1 MLLIRQAYLNFAG
14 GRLNPR
20 NTTPVDGGPAWINS
34 DRYQITAKAEGTPG
48 MEMMRGP
55 MLQAL
60 LEDRF
65 KLKIRR
71 ESREVPAYAMTVA
84 KGGPKLKPFEEG
96 SCVPFNGGPLPP
108 PGPDGKLPMMCSMRS
123 NRNRPNGSPSTWE
136 LHGESLDGFAK
147 ALGDDMDRIVVNKTG
162 LAGKFDFHLEY
173 TPDESTPLILNAL
186 RQRAEQNGEPVVAAS
201 DPAGG
206 LSIFTAIQQQLGLKL
221 DGSKGAR
228 EFLVIDRIERPT
240 EN

>member
-1 MLLIRQAYLNFAG
+1 M
-14 GRLNPR
+14 
-20 NTTPVDGGPAWINS
+20 
-34 DRYQITAKAEGTPG
+34 ITAI
-48 MEMMRGP
+48 GP
-55 MLQAL
+55 TVAGWGLAAL

-84 KGGPKLKPFEEG
+84 RGGPKLTPFHEG
-96 SCVPFNGGPLPP
+96 SCIPFGGGPLPP
-108 PGPDGKLPMMCSMRS
+108 PGPDGKLPVICSMRS
-123 NRNRPNGSPSTWE
+123 MRNRLDRSPSTWD

-147 ALGDDMDRIVVNKTG
+147 SLGE
-162 LAGKFDFHLEY
+162 GKFDFHLEF
-173 TPDESTPLILNAL
+173 TPDESMPGILGALNAQ
-186 RQRAEQNGEPVVAAS
+186 RQRAEQNGEPVPAS

>member
-1 MLLIRQAYLNFAG
+1 MAGALGEPGAAADGKRGPSPDRMNLACQPVMNLIRTAYLNFAG

-96 SCVPFNGGPLPP
+96 SCVPFNGVGGVPR
-108 PGPDGKLPMMCSMRS
+108 PGPDGKLPVLCSDA
-123 NRNRPNGSPSTWE
+123 T
-136 LHGESLDGFAK
+136 D
-147 ALGDDMDRIVVNKTG
+147 
-162 LAGKFDFHLEY
+162 
-173 TPDESTPLILNAL
+173 
-186 RQRAEQNGEPVVAAS
+186 
-201 DPAGG
+201 
-206 LSIFTAIQQQLGLKL
+206 
-221 DGSKGAR
+221 
-228 EFLVIDRIERPT
+228 
-240 EN
+240 